1 MLRNLKKE
9 LILIA
14 FGVTLFVLLTNFRTV
29 IGFAD
34 SLIHICMPVVLGF
47 IIAFILNVPMSG
59 VEKLTVRITR
69 GKVTNLKPN
78 LRRLLY
84 LMLTIAIAAV
94 VLTVIIVMIIPDL
107 AASAKSLY
115 FMIMAELPEIID
127 FLKSYGI
134 NAQWITGFLENFDI
148 ENFVSSTVTFASSA
162 VSGIVEFSIGLI
174 IALYALMSKED
185 LGYQTN
191 RLIKAFM
198 KDVWATKVRNI
209 AILTSRT
216 YSKFLSGQC
225 LEACIL
231 GGLIFI
237 TLNIA
242 GVPYADLIGVM
253 TIVCA
258 FVPYIGA
265 FLSFTVG
272 ALLVAIVAP
281 QKLIMYAAICLI
293 VQFIEGHFIYPYVV
307 GNSVGMKPLW
317 TLIAV
322 IIGGKLMGLFGM
334 IFFIPLMSV
343 VVTLFKDYTDRVL
356 NRKENFN
363 RSLSLRGKPLD
374 D

>member
-1 MLRNLKKE
+1 MLKPLKKE

-14 FGVTLFVLLTNFRTV
+14 FGVILFVLLMNFSTV
-29 IGFAD
+29 IDFAD
-34 SLIHICMPVVLGF
+34 NVLHLCMPVVLGF

-59 VEKLTVRITR
+59 VERLTIWATK

-84 LMLTIAIAAV
+84 LVLTLAIAAV
-94 VLTVIIVMIIPDL
+94 ILTVIIVLVIPDL
-107 AASAKSLY
+107 TASAKSMYYMVLSEWPNVL
-115 FMIMAELPEIID
+115 A

-134 NAQWITGFLENFDI
+134 DAAWITKFLESFNV
-148 ENFVSSTVTFASSA
+148 EQFVSSTVTYASSA
-162 VSGIVEFSIGLI
+162 VVSFVEFTIGLV
-174 IALYALMSKED
+174 IAMYALMSKED
-185 LGYQTN
+185 LCYQAN

-209 AILTSRT
+209 AILISRT

-242 GVPYADLIGVM
+242 GVPYADLVAVM

-265 FLSFTVG
+265 ILSFTVG

-281 QKLIMYAAICLI
+281 QKLILYAAICLI

-356 NRKENFN
+356 SRKENFN
-363 RSLSLRGKPLD
+363 KSLSLRGKPLD

>member
-1 MLRNLKKE
+1 MLKNLKKE

-14 FGVTLFVLLTNFRTV
+14 FGVGLFVLLQNFGTAVNAVSHLLNILLPV
-29 IGFAD
+29 I
-34 SLIHICMPVVLGF
+34 SGF
-47 IIAFILNVPMSG
+47 IIAFILNVPMNG
-59 VEKLTVRITR
+59 VERLTVWATKGKIT
-69 GKVTNLKPN
+69 NIKPN
-78 LRRLLY
+78 LRRLIY
-84 LMLTIAIAAV
+84 LMLTLIIAAAVITIIV
-94 VLTVIIVMIIPDL
+94 VLIIPDL
-107 AASAKSLY
+107 AASTKSLY
-115 FMIMAELPEIID
+115 YMILEKWPEIMSL
-127 FLKSYGI
+127 LKSYNI
-134 NAQWITGFLENFDI
+134 DVDWITGMLESFNVEQFI
-148 ENFVSSTVTFASSA
+148 SSTVGFASSA
-162 VSGIVEFSIGLI
+162 VMGAVEISIGFI
-174 IALYALMSKED
+174 IALYALMSKEE
-185 LGYQTN
+185 LGAQAN
-191 RLIKAFM
+191 KLVKAFM

-216 YSKFLSGQC
+216 FSKFLSGQC

-237 TLNIA
+237 TLNIG
-242 GVPYADLIGVM
+242 GVPYADLIGVL

-265 FLSFTVG
+265 FISFTVG
-272 ALLVAIVAP
+272 VILVVIIAP
-281 QKLIMYAAICLI
+281 HKVILYIATYLI

-322 IIGGKLMGLFGM
+322 IIGGKLFGLLGM

-356 NRKENFN
+356 NRKE
-363 RSLSLRGKPLD
+363 RYGSLRGVKID